1 MQETTNYKFKKR
13 ELTDVADITATEGN
27 WDIVDTQLN
36 EGDTKVGLLASL
48 ATRIKTSIVNAINGL
63 QQDVDA
69 HLAETAT
76 DAHKATPACRVYND
90 VNQSIADDTETLL
103 TFNKERYDTD
113 AVHDVAINNSRLTC
127 KTAGKYLITANV
139 TWGHNASGTRS
150 LRIFLNGNTLI
161 ASSQDQPSSVAA
173 YSNAQSVATVYQLN
187 ANDYVEMKVKQ
198 TSGVAL
204 DIISAEAFSPEFSM
218 IKVG

>member
-69 HLAETAT
+69 HLAEGMP
-76 DAHKATPACRVYND
+76 HQFND
-90 VNQSIADDTETLL
+90 VSTSKTYKWGLKVNNGIVSIIYE
-103 TFNKERYDTD
+103 E
-113 AVHDVAINNSRLTC
+113 VV
-127 KTAGKYLITANV
+127 
-139 TWGHNASGTRS
+139 
-150 LRIFLNGNTLI
+150 
-161 ASSQDQPSSVAA
+161 
-173 YSNAQSVATVYQLN
+173 
-187 ANDYVEMKVKQ
+187 
-198 TSGVAL
+198 
-204 DIISAEAFSPEFSM
+204 
-218 IKVG
+218 